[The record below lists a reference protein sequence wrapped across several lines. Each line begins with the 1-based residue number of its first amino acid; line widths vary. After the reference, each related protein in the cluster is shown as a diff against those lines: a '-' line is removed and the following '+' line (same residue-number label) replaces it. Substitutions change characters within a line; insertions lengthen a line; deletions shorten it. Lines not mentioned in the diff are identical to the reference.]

1 MHISVKKAWQLPF
14 YEFHTTNQVVES
26 SLHFIGMHFGSEL
39 EAHIVDPCGRKRECN
54 IVWTEMFMQFD
65 ILSIL

>member
-1 MHISVKKAWQLPF
+1 MHIGLKKVWQLPF

-26 SLHFIGMHFGSEL
+26 SLHFIGMHSWSEL
-39 EAHIVDPCGRKRECN
+39 EAHTLNPYGRKCECN
-54 IVWTEMFMQFD
+54 IVRTKMLTQFG